1 MLPTSLALFAIAAF
15 GAFAPCCSTAAAQ
28 QQQGT
33 NKSWTGSI
41 TSGFKDG
48 VDKISRIGKP
58 DEKSKGNTSKDDP
71 VSLSSEAKP
80 SPKVHVA
87 VAQLYEQ
94 SGKVE
99 DAAQQYLSALK
110 LQPDYLP
117 ALLGYARLLEQ
128 QGRSEDAIRLYRR
141 AVETNPKEAGP
152 AFNNM
157 GLCLARAGR
166 NDEAIA
172 ALSES
177 VRLDPKNPLYR
188 NNIAVLLVERERYR
202 DAYAHLRA
210 VHQQAAA
217 YYNMGYLLAKHG
229 RNQESIQHFSWALRA
244 DPEMIQAKQWLDYLR
259 KEPALAR
266 RPEQPPP
273 ALNEFSRPREF
284 ASPEPQR
291 EIRGEPQ
298 GEPAPLPPERPR
310 TRRLPPPD
318 NRGPARPSSG
328 SDRAI
333 PYAPL
338 PPSSNAPSVRPLP
351 RVVY

>member
-1 MLPTSLALFAIAAF
+1 
-15 GAFAPCCSTAAAQ
+15 
-28 QQQGT
+28 
-33 NKSWTGSI
+33 
-41 TSGFKDG
+41 
-48 VDKISRIGKP
+48 
-58 DEKSKGNTSKDDP
+58 
-71 VSLSSEAKP
+71 
-80 SPKVHVA
+80 
-87 VAQLYEQ
+87 
-94 SGKVE
+94 
-99 DAAQQYLSALK
+99 LK

-152 AFNNM
+152 AFNNL
-157 GLCLARAGR
+157 GLCLSRAGR

-172 ALSES
+172 AMSES

-188 NNIAVLLVERERYR
+188 NNIAVLLVEREHYR

-229 RNQESIQHFSWALRA
+229 RNPEAMQHFSWALRA
-244 DPEMIQAKQWLDYLR
+244 DPEMIQAQQWLDYLR

-266 RPEQPPP
+266 RPDQPPP
-273 ALNEFSRPREF
+273 TVNEFSRPRES
-284 ASPEPQR
+284 APPIGNEYSRQEESAPPEPQR

-318 NRGPARPSSG
+318 NRGPAQPSSG

-338 PPSSNAPSVRPLP
+338 PPSSNTPSIRPLP